1 LEETVNRSIKVI
13 CFAVFLFASLF
24 SAHATD
30 PVFQSLD
37 QVKWGPAPPAL
48 PAGAQTAALSGDPMS
63 DSPFVL
69 IVKFP
74 ANYRVAAHSHPK
86 NENLTVISGTLFM
99 GMGDK
104 LDASAGKP
112 LTAGGYA
119 LMPANM
125 NHYVYSEAEM
135 VFTVHG
141 QGPVEFKYVNPADDP
156 RTKK

>member
-1 LEETVNRSIKVI
+1 MNRSVKVI
-13 CFAVFLFASLF
+13 CFAVFLFVGLF

-30 PVFQSLD
+30 PVFQPLD

-48 PAGAQTAALSGDPMS
+48 PPGAESAALSGDPMT

-69 IVKFP
+69 IVKLP
-74 ANYRVAAHSHPK
+74 ANYQIAAHSHPK
-86 NENLTVISGTLFM
+86 NENVTVLSGTLFV

-104 LDASAGKP
+104 LDTSAGKP
-112 LTAGGYA
+112 LAAGGYA

-125 NHYVYSEAEM
+125 NHYVFTQAET

-156 RTKK
+156 RNKK

>member
-1 LEETVNRSIKVI
+1 MNRCSITVI
-13 CFAVFLFASLF
+13 CFAVFMTVGLF
-24 SAHATD
+24 SADAAD

-48 PAGAQTAALSGDPMS
+48 PAGAQSAALSGDPMT

-86 NENLTVISGTLFM
+86 DENVTVISGTLFM

-104 LDASAGKP
+104 LDSIGGKA
-112 LTAGGYA
+112 LSAGGYA
-119 LMPANM
+119 HMPANM
-125 NHYVYSEAEM
+125 NHYVYTEAET

-156 RTKK
+156 RNKK